1 MDEKEKL
8 VPKRRFKEF
17 KNSGAWEQRK
27 LGDLMTITSVKRIH
41 QSDWT
46 SSGVRFLR
54 ARDIVSAAKY
64 EEPTDYLYI
73 SKEKYNEYSLISG
86 KVTIGDLLV
95 TGVGSIGVP
104 LLITNGEPVYFKDG
118 NVIWFKNNNVIDGNF
133 FYYSFIHHKIQK
145 FIKDVAGI
153 GTVGTYTIDS
163 GKKTPIS
170 LPIKKEQE
178 KIGNLFKQLDDTIAL
193 HQRKLD
199 KSKELKSAYL
209 AEMFPTEGERKPKR
223 RFAEFSDDWEQ
234 RKLGQLLKYEQPTKY
249 IVESTN
255 YDDSFDTP
263 VLTAGQSFV
272 LGYTDEKSGIKKADE
287 YNPVIIFDD
296 FTTSSHYVDFPFKVK
311 SSAMKLLTLK
321 DEKDDFYFA
330 YQILD
335 NVNYNVQNHERHWIS
350 KFSEFEFL
358 CPTSE
363 EQRKIGEY
371 FRKLNNLIT
380 FNQRKLDKLQNI
392 KKAYLNEMFI

>member
-1 MDEKEKL
+1 MTIKL
-8 VPKRRFKEF
+8 APAVRFPGF
-17 KNSGAWEQRK
+17 TDVWEQRK
-27 LGDLMTITSVKRIH
+27 LGSIYQFQYGHFNNNPDNGGIYPIYGANGIIGGYHGFNAENSVVIGHMGAYAGHVLWVEGKHFVTYNGTIGFPKDLNFDRKFGFHMLQHINIPKITAGSGQPFVSY
-41 QSDWT
+41 SD
-46 SSGVRFLR
+46 LEN
-54 ARDIVSAAKY
+54 IK
-64 EEPTDYLYI
+64 LYI
-73 SKEKYNEYSLISG
+73 S
-86 KVTIGDLLV
+86 D
-95 TGVGSIGVP
+95 SIDEQNKLG
-104 LLITNGEPVYFKDG
+104 YFFDMLE
-118 NVIWFKNNNVIDGNF
+118 N
-133 FYYSFIHHKIQK
+133 
-145 FIKDVAGI
+145 
-153 GTVGTYTIDS
+153 
-163 GKKTPIS
+163 
-170 LPIKKEQE
+170 
-178 KIGNLFKQLDDTIAL
+178 TIAL

-287 YNPVIIFDD
+287 YDPVIIFDD

-392 KKAYLNEMFI
+392 KKAYLNEMFV